1 MPWYTVEN
9 VADIPSPALLVYP
22 DRVERNIRRMIE
34 IAGGVARLRPHMK
47 TNKLR
52 EVVRMHLD
60 QGITRFKAATIAEA
74 EMAASCGAPD
84 VLLAYQPVGPN
95 VARLL
100 DLVRAFPS
108 TRFAAVVDDQNAI
121 QRLSQLFT
129 AANRVLE
136 VFLDIDCGMH
146 RTGVE
151 PDDRAV

>member
-34 IAGGVARLRPHMK
+34 IAGGVGRLRPHMK

-60 QGITRFKAATIAEA
+60 QGITRFKCATIAEA
-74 EMAASCGAPD
+74 EMAAAAGAPD

-95 VARLL
+95 VKRFVH
-100 DLVRAFPS
+100 LVETFS
-108 TRFAAVVDDQNAI
+108 GTQFSAVVDDEATI
-121 QRLSQLFT
+121 RALS
-129 AANRVLE
+129 
-136 VFLDIDCGMH
+136 D
-146 RTGVE
+146 
-151 PDDRAV
+151 